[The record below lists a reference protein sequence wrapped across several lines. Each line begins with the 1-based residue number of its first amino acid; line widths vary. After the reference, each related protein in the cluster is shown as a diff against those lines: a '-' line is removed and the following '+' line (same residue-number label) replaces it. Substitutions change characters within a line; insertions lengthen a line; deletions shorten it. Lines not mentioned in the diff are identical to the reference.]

1 MQRSSLPVGLQTLKK
16 WYESQDKILRFDL
29 PFQRSAGQWN
39 NYTKSSLVWSLLADS
54 YVPPIV
60 LLKNKA
66 GVDAKGKDIYHFQA
80 LDGKQRLTSLFEF
93 MNDEYALNG
102 VTPEVEVEGTV
113 YDLAGL
119 KFSDLS
125 EECKDAIKNYRFSV
139 QNLEN
144 YTLDEAESLF
154 FNINSGVALSTVQKS
169 KSKMGTE
176 LISFFN
182 EILKGSFFTQA
193 INITD
198 AQARRED
205 DLLLLLQ
212 SALLLRNK
220 YYDYSYKNI
229 SAATCLNFAE
239 AIRGKYNEEEYDK
252 LKEIFEY
259 LDEVFPTR
267 NKFLRKNNVPIVAV
281 IADTALSV
289 GKTPQ
294 EFRAFINDFSNAS
307 NIVYEDASGSGNVK
321 AYKVQMRLRVMF
333 LEFCKYFDLE
343 PESLEPPFSVEISLF
358 MDEEAVT
365 PEDNEEVT
373 EPVTDPVEDDSSFEE
388 VTEPSEDEISSEE
401 LPVEDTSFE
410 ESEEDTVSDEELVE
424 NSEVLSEEFSSNEG
438 AADDGEKD

>member
-39 NYTKSSLVWSLLADS
+39 NYTKSSLVWSILADS

-60 LLKNKA
+60 LLKDKA
-66 GVDAKGKDIYHFQA
+66 GTDSKGKDIYHFQA

-93 MNDEYALNG
+93 INDEYALHG
-102 VTPEVEVEGTV
+102 ATPEVEVDGTI

-119 KFSDLS
+119 KYSELS
-125 EECKDAIKNYRFSV
+125 EECQDAIKNYRFSV

-144 YTLDEAESLF
+144 YTMEEAESLF

-169 KSKMGTE
+169 KAKMGNE

-182 EILKGSFFTQA
+182 EILKGVFFTQA

-220 YYDYSYKNI
+220 YYDYEYKNI

-239 AIRGKYNEEEYDK
+239 AVRGKYDEEECDK

-259 LDEVFPTR
+259 LDEAFPTR

-281 IADTALSV
+281 IADTAMSV
-289 GKTPQ
+289 GKTAQ
-294 EFRAFINDFSNAS
+294 EFRAFINDFSNAL
-307 NIVYEDASGSGNVK
+307 NHVYEEASGSGNVK
-321 AYKVQMRLRVMF
+321 AFKVQMRLRVMF

-343 PESLEPPFSVEISLF
+343 PEDLEPPFSVEISLF
-358 MDEEAVT
+358 LGEEAAT

-373 EPVTDPVEDDSSFEE
+373 EPVTVPVEN
-388 VTEPSEDEISSEE
+388 VSSEE
-401 LPVEDTSFE
+401 LSESVEDTSSF
-410 ESEEDTVSDEELVE
+410 EDTASDEEPVE
-424 NSEVLSEEFSSNEG
+424 NSEVLSEEFSPEEG
-438 AADDGEKD
+438 ATDNGEN